1 MAEEK
6 MTQATVLGMVK
17 RKRITASRG
26 AELLKIPLQDFLEL
40 MAQHHISVWDCE
52 SDEIRHDLESL
63 KLASGDYAYD
73 S

>member
-40 MAQHHISVWDCE
+40 MAQHHIPVLYYE
-52 SDEIRHDLESL
+52 LGEIEHDLKTLREIS
-63 KLASGDYAYD
+63 
-73 S
+73 